1 VVLVRAVEETLPRRI
16 APEILLEAHAAAGD
30 TADEAGWIA
39 RRAAY
44 LVDHALARFRGVL
57 ERAPF
62 GLPGAWP
69 LVGLGA
75 VAGLASNYLGPS
87 QRIHVVL
94 NPIVALVLWNLCV
107 YAALAV
113 RRLLRGRVPSSPSA
127 PARAVARGRGGASEV
142 APIAPGGLLERV
154 VLGAVR
160 RWLLTLR
167 RRAGESLEDARDAGA
182 VAARFAV
189 LWWPLA
195 RPALTLQLRRLA
207 HLVAIGLALGAIA
220 GMYARGL
227 FLAYRVVW
235 ESTFVDDPEAIA
247 LVLRWLLGPA
257 ALLLGRA
264 PPGPDDALRLLAPE
278 GDPAAAWMH
287 LYAVTALGAIVAPR
301 GVLALAAGR
310 ARVAR
315 DVALDLAAPYFA
327 DLLRRARA
335 VSPDELEASVR
346 GAVAQECR
354 EFVERL
360 VALICRELYDGRIVP
375 RLTAFREQGGRL
387 DELESAL
394 ARECEAFLPT
404 LERELPGAQRELE
417 HALLARIRRLLGAEQ
432 GFETRSPGVL
442 VGDVGAASSVAA
454 LRLGDRVG
462 ADLATLVA
470 AVISTSVALAA
481 GTLSG
486 GFGKALGVALLVG
499 LLHSG
504 PAGWVVGALGGL
516 VASGAA
522 FWLGREQLRSSIKT
536 VPLPALALRAVLWR
550 GRWDRLLAD
559 GRAHCAHA
567 VAQALEPRV
576 GPLAAVIADQIWSG
590 LRTLVGELQ
599 RPRVPVRNA
608 E

>member
-1 VVLVRAVEETLPRRI
+1 
-16 APEILLEAHAAAGD
+16 
-30 TADEAGWIA
+30 
-39 RRAAY
+39 
-44 LVDHALARFRGVL
+44 
-57 ERAPF
+57 
-62 GLPGAWP
+62 
-69 LVGLGA
+69 
-75 VAGLASNYLGPS
+75 
-87 QRIHVVL
+87 
-94 NPIVALVLWNLCV
+94 
-107 YAALAV
+107 
-113 RRLLRGRVPSSPSA
+113 
-127 PARAVARGRGGASEV
+127 
-142 APIAPGGLLERV
+142 
-154 VLGAVR
+154 
-160 RWLLTLR
+160 
-167 RRAGESLEDARDAGA
+167 
-182 VAARFAV
+182 
-189 LWWPLA
+189 
-195 RPALTLQLRRLA
+195 
-207 HLVAIGLALGAIA
+207 
-220 GMYARGL
+220 
-227 FLAYRVVW
+227 
-235 ESTFVDDPEAIA
+235 
-247 LVLRWLLGPA
+247 
-257 ALLLGRA
+257 
-264 PPGPDDALRLLAPE
+264 
-278 GDPAAAWMH
+278 
-287 LYAVTALGAIVAPR
+287 
-301 GVLALAAGR
+301 
-310 ARVAR
+310 
-315 DVALDLAAPYFA
+315 
-327 DLLRRARA
+327 
-335 VSPDELEASVR
+335 VR

-576 GPLAAVIADQIWSG
+576 GPLATVIADQIWSG